1 MPEDGFLSRRLDR
14 GALPLAVGDV
24 LAILV
29 VLSIGA
35 SSHHETAFLLENPLY
50 LAGIYAPFLI
60 GWAIAAPPIGAYSPG
75 AVESAKASVPL
86 AVRSWVPAA
95 LIGVG
100 LRWVGAFHGG
110 ADPVF
115 VLVMV
120 VTGSVGIG
128 VWRAVYFRVR

>member
-1 MPEDGFLSRRLDR
+1 MSKESFLTRRLDR
-14 GALPLAVGDV
+14 GALPLVIGDV
-24 LAILV
+24 VAIVV

-35 SSHHETAFLLENPLY
+35 FQHYETGFLLDDPVY
-50 LAGIYAPFLI
+50 LAAIYAPFLI
-60 GWAIAAPPIGAYSPG
+60 GWAIMAPLVGAYSPG
-75 AVESAKASVPL
+75 AVESAKASLPL
-86 AVRSWVPAA
+86 AIRSWIPAA

-100 LRWVGAFHGG
+100 LRWIGVFHGG

-128 VWRAVYFRVR
+128 IWRAAYFKIR